1 MVPSGMTS
9 TRRARIL
16 ELIAE
21 TYIDTAHPVPSSA
34 IAERLGISGATV
46 RNEFAALEE
55 EGLVCQPHTSA
66 GRLPTPLGFRRYAD
80 AYLPPRPLSARER
93 SRLRRRVE
101 GLHGSDLLR
110 TLASLASDLSG
121 YAVVLELPADPTVR
135 TLEVHLTPLSSRRLL
150 AVAVLENG
158 LTRDLSVE
166 LDPTPDDEVLDDAE
180 RVLRHIGLPLV
191 EMPSAL
197 RERAREVGV
206 ELRRTLSAVA
216 DAWPT
221 LHPAE
226 VVSHGLSL
234 LFDEPESKDPSF
246 LRRAARSLERGTF
259 PWQDGDGSPLALD
272 FDEDVALIGA
282 ELGWRHGPG
291 RLTLVGPA
299 RMRYGTAFA
308 VAHGVSRSLP
318 ASSGGAA

>member
-1 MVPSGMTS
+1 MVRSGMTS

-93 SRLRRRVE
+93 RRLRQRVE

-135 TLEVHLTPLSSRRLL
+135 TLEVHLTPLSARRLL

-180 RVLRHIGLPLV
+180 RVLRHIGLPLT
-191 EMPSAL
+191 EMPGAL
-197 RERAREVGV
+197 RERAREVGA

-226 VVSHGLSL
+226 VVSHGLTL

-259 PWQDGDGSPLALD
+259 PWQDRDGSPLALD

-282 ELGWRHGPG
+282 ELAWRHGPG